1 MQILHY
7 EQIEEFQ
14 LIQDKSVRITRH
26 LKEYQVELEKNGEL
40 WQDWREWEEFMEDSY
55 QIQKSWD
62 RYMVSIHKLGKMR
75 ILYNDLVI
83 QLDEAIKKEKESP
96 KYCMNYKI

>member
-96 KYCMNYKI
+96 KYCRNYKI